1 MMDSMKW
8 DPLVHRTLAVLKKQ
22 FAVRRGDRLL
32 AAVSGGADSICMLH
46 LLHTLSSHLDIR
58 LRCVHVH
65 HGIRG
70 DAADRDAAFVR
81 GFCKERG
88 IPFVLKEV
96 DAPAYRAAHPHVSLE
111 EAARQLRYR
120 ALAEAAGDRTFIC
133 TAHNADDNAETVL
146 LNLFR
151 GGGIRAFAGIP
162 AARGNILRPLLSVT
176 RAEIEA
182 YNRKHKLSF
191 VTDETNTDTAFAR
204 NAIRHELLP
213 LAKEKINAQSALHLA
228 ENAEVLRLL
237 VHFLDTQAKEGLA
250 RCKLPPAPAAG
261 ECAPSASA
269 AGAHEAPFPAAET
282 NPAASPAAETDH
294 AASALSVRTLRKE
307 DPFLQG
313 EILRLFLS
321 DTPCGAKDITRTH
334 ITDVLAL
341 VHSDNGKASLSLP
354 GGLLVTR
361 THDVLICLISDGVSV

>member
-1 MMDSMKW
+1 
-8 DPLVHRTLAVLKKQ
+8 
-22 FAVRRGDRLL
+22 
-32 AAVSGGADSICMLH
+32 
-46 LLHTLSSHLDIR
+46 
-58 LRCVHVH
+58 
-65 HGIRG
+65 
-70 DAADRDAAFVR
+70 
-81 GFCKERG
+81 
-88 IPFVLKEV
+88 
-96 DAPAYRAAHPHVSLE
+96 
-111 EAARQLRYR
+111 
-120 ALAEAAGDRTFIC
+120 AE
-133 TAHNADDNAETVL
+133 DNAETVL

-151 GGGIRAFAGIP
+151 GGGIRTFAGIP
-162 AARGNILRPLLSVT
+162 AVRNIASSASSVNVDVAAFPDDIPPTAPSRSACLSSVGDEPPAQPLILRPLLSVT

-182 YNRKHKLSF
+182 YNRKHNLSF

-213 LAKEKINAQSALHLA
+213 LAKEKINAQSVLHLT
-228 ENAEVLRLL
+228 ENAEELRLL
-237 VHFLDTQAKEGLA
+237 VRYLDTQAKEGLA

-261 ECAPSASA
+261 ECAPPASA

-294 AASALSVRTLRKE
+294 AASALSVRALRQE

-334 ITDVLAL
+334 ISDVLAL

-361 THDVLICLISDGVSV
+361 THDTLRLQLP